1 MASGYREVQRLH
13 PALRVLIAVSCL
25 AAGVAPLAAMLAMGG
40 MPARGAPPPV
50 WLVLVLFAVFGL
62 AFPALMIHVMRLE
75 VEVRE
80 DALYVR
86 FVPLRTRRI
95 PYSSILRCEACAY
108 RPIRDYG
115 GWGIRWGGRR
125 NWAYTMR
132 GDRGVRLTLDGGHRL
147 LVGSQTPEDLA
158 RAIEEKRT
166 RLP

>member
-1 MASGYREVQRLH
+1 MTAGYREVQRLH
-13 PALRVLIAVSCL
+13 PALRVLIGIGCFLSAGIPL
-25 AAGVAPLAAMLAMGG
+25 AIQLSAGSPVGNNPLPTWALALIFAAFGVAMPLLMLVVL
-40 MPARGAPPPV
+40 R
-50 WLVLVLFAVFGL
+50 LV
-62 AFPALMIHVMRLE
+62 

-95 PYSSILRCEACAY
+95 PYASILRCEACAY
-108 RPIRDYG
+108 RPIREFG

-132 GDRGVRLTLDGGHRL
+132 GNRGVRFEFEGGRRL
-147 LVGSQTPEDLA
+147 LVGSEAPEELA
-158 RAIEEKRT
+158 RAIEDRRT